1 MPYFVCF
8 TYMYLRRKN
17 LESCVFCM
25 FRIFEDIGA
34 HICEAANVCPP
45 VQKCHHSYFGRVVR
59 RVLQQSTCSNTRQC
73 NRRRQFLA
81 TLDKQP
87 TVCFDT
93 TGQRKVDFM
102 ELPDSCP
109 AVLLNPSLCHL
120 FQGAL
125 HILSLSITL
134 ANGKV
139 HLKFCPNLFSFSRLP
154 LKRLNFFVATDK
166 GFPTPPGNTGP
177 QFKVQKIPKCN

>member
-1 MPYFVCF
+1 
-8 TYMYLRRKN
+8 
-17 LESCVFCM
+17 
-25 FRIFEDIGA
+25 
-34 HICEAANVCPP
+34 
-45 VQKCHHSYFGRVVR
+45 
-59 RVLQQSTCSNTRQC
+59 
-73 NRRRQFLA
+73 
-81 TLDKQP
+81 
-87 TVCFDT
+87 
-93 TGQRKVDFM
+93 M

-177 QFKVQKIPKCN
+177 QFKVQKIPKYNWQSLEKYIRIMKIQKYNPTHLSLLPFAFDFFLKMWRCSSKVKLLSFKILSDKSLTQLLPA

>member
-1 MPYFVCF
+1 MFVLLSRNVTTHTLDEQCG
-8 TYMYLRRKN
+8 
-17 LESCVFCM
+17 VFSSK
-25 FRIFEDIGA
+25 A
-34 HICEAANVCPP
+34 
-45 VQKCHHSYFGRVVR
+45 RVPI
-59 RVLQQSTCSNTRQC
+59 QGSAIEEGSS
-73 NRRRQFLA
+73 A

-139 HLKFCPNLFSFSRLP
+139 HLKCGGFCPNLFSFSRLP

-177 QFKVQKIPKCN
+177 QFKVQKIPKYN